1 MEFNYLI
8 TERLKLRIITPAVL
22 QYVYHNYSDD
32 QLITFL
38 GLQNAT
44 QLAIEKSKFE
54 KGYTTYKIDYLNFQL
69 LDKTNLNVIGWCGFH
84 SWYPEHQRAEIG
96 YHIIEETNKGKGYM
110 SEAFAAI
117 IEYGFQH
124 MQLNRIEALIGPQNI
139 ASQQLVN
146 KLGFLKEGV
155 MRQHY
160 FKNGQLED
168 SVIYALLKADY
179 YK

>member
-1 MEFNYLI
+1 MEFSYLI

-22 QYVYHNYSDD
+22 QFVYQNYTDE

-38 GLQNAT
+38 GLPNAE
-44 QLAIEKSKFE
+44 QLVIEKSKFE

-69 LDKTNLNVIGWCGFH
+69 LDKITLNCIGWCGFH

-110 SEAFAAI
+110 SEAFGAI
-117 IEYGFQH
+117 IDYGFHH
-124 MQLNRIEALIGPQNI
+124 MQLNRIEALIGPNNV

-146 KLGFLKEGV
+146 KFGFVKEGV
-155 MRQHY
+155 MRRHY

-168 SVIYALLKADY
+168 SIIYALLKADY
-179 YK
+179 RK

>member
-8 TERLKLRIITPAVL
+8 TDRLKLRIITPTVL
-22 QYVYHNYSDD
+22 QYVYHNYTDE
-32 QLITFL
+32 QLIIFL
-38 GLQNAT
+38 GLPNAE

-54 KGYTTYKIDYLNFQL
+54 KGYTTYKIDYIGSQL

-110 SEAFAAI
+110 SEAFGAI
-117 IEYGFQH
+117 INYGFQH

-139 ASQQLVN
+139 ASLQLVH
-146 KLGFLKEGV
+146 KFGFVKEGV

-168 SVIYALLKADY
+168 SIIYALLKADY
-179 YK
+179 LK